1 MESDLLG
8 RAEAFLKQTR
18 ENDPPP
24 VVLEEGEGENVEL
37 NLGLGVFDINNP
49 STISPEEPLVSLP
62 QQQQPPP
69 LIQEI
74 THPNK

>member
-8 RAEAFLKQTR
+8 RAEAFLKQVR

-37 NLGLGVFDINNP
+37 NLGLGVFDINN
-49 STISPEEPLVSLP
+49 SLAINPEEPIVPLP
-62 QQQQPPP
+62 QQQPPP
-69 LIQEI
+69 LIEDL
-74 THPNK
+74 TL